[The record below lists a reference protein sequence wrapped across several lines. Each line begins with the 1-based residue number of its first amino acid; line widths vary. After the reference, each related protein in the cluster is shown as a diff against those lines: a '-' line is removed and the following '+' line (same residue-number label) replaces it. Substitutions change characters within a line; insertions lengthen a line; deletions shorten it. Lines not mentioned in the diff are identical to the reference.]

1 MKFKNLAKS
10 VLGAALGLTLA
21 FGVATPALAAT
32 INVTDAAEGES
43 YSAYKLF
50 DVTTSNTAGGATTY
64 AYSIAADSDLITV
77 LEGAGLTFTYSADGS
92 VAFVASGLTSQE
104 DAKALAAY
112 LDDHV
117 AELGSAVETIKA
129 DASGTVTF
137 DELDAG
143 YYFVDTTLGSLC
155 ILDTTTDTV
164 DIAEKNEVPVVEKE
178 VKAEGSEGEASD
190 ENTVSIGDVLDYT
203 ITITAQP
210 GAEGYVLHD
219 ELSDGLT
226 LDADSI
232 QVSGGNVQEDDYD
245 IVTTGLEDDDCDF
258 EIVFTKEYLDSIT
271 EPTAITV
278 TYKATVNENAVIG
291 WGSNTNKAI
300 LDYGDNSHTTS
311 TETKTYVYDFDI
323 TKVDENSNALSGA
336 EFSLYESEEGGD
348 AIALVDEG
356 NGVYRVATADD
367 VDTTTTIAVN
377 GEGKATVKG
386 LEGKSFWLEETK
398 APAGYNKLADR
409 VEVVFNNE
417 DGDFATADFANA
429 NVVNKAGSELPSTGG
444 MGTTALYV
452 VGGALVAATGITLV
466 VRRRMNNEA

>member
-1 MKFKNLAKS
+1 MTFKNLAKS

-50 DVTTSNTAGGATTY
+50 DVTTSTTAGGAATY
-64 AYSIAADSDLITV
+64 AYSTAADSELIDV
-77 LEGAGLTFTYSADGS
+77 LEGAGLTFTYSADGT
-92 VAFVASGLTSQE
+92 VAYVATGLATE
-104 DAKALAAY
+104 DDAKALAAY

-117 AELGSAVETIKA
+117 AELGNAVETIVA
-129 DASGTVTF
+129 DESGTVTF
-137 DELDAG
+137 DQLDAG

-155 ILDTTTDTV
+155 ILDTTTDTAN
-164 DIAEKNEVPVVEKE
+164 IAEKNEEPEVGKE
-178 VKAEGSEGEASD
+178 VKAEDSKGDASE
-190 ENTVSIGDVLDYT
+190 ENTVSVGDVLDYT

-226 LDADSI
+226 LNAGSI
-232 QVSGGNVQEDDYD
+232 QVSGGNIQTDDYT
-245 IVTTGLEDDDCDF
+245 IVTTGIEDDACDF
-258 EIVFTKEYLDSIT
+258 EIVFTKDYLDSIT
-271 EPTAITV
+271 EETTITV

-291 WGSNTNKAI
+291 WDSNTNKAI
-300 LDYGDNSHTTS
+300 LDYGDNSHTTP
-311 TETKTYVYDFDI
+311 TVTKTYVYDFDI
-323 TKVDENSNALSGA
+323 TKVDENGNALPGA
-336 EFSLYESEEGGD
+336 EFSLYESAEGGD
-348 AIALVDEG
+348 AIKLVDLG
-356 NGVYRVATADD
+356 NGSYRVATADD
-367 VDTTTTIAVN
+367 EITTTTIAVN
-377 GEGKATVKG
+377 EQGKATVSG

-398 APAGYNKLADR
+398 APAGYNKLSER
-409 VEVVFNNE
+409 YEVKFNNE
-417 DGDFATADFANA
+417 DGDFATADFANPE
-429 NVVNKAGSELPSTGG
+429 VENKAGSELPSTGG

>member
-50 DVTTSNTAGGATTY
+50 DVTTSTTAGGATTY
-64 AYSIAADSDLITV
+64 AYSIAADSELIDV
-77 LEGAGLTFTYSADGS
+77 LVDAGLTFTYSADGT
-92 VAFVASGLTSQE
+92 VAYVATGLATE
-104 DAKALAAY
+104 DDAKALAAY

-129 DASGTVTF
+129 DASGAVTF

-210 GAEGYVLHD
+210 GAESYVLHD

-226 LDADSI
+226 LSADSI
-232 QVSGGNVQEDDYD
+232 VVDGLTAGEDYTL
-245 IVTTGLEDDDCDF
+245 TTGPEDGCAFDIAFSKD
-258 EIVFTKEYLDSIT
+258 YLDAIT

-291 WGSNTNKAI
+291 WDSNTNKAI
-300 LDYGDNSHTTS
+300 LDYGDNGHTTP
-311 TETKTYVYDFDI
+311 TVTKTYVYDFDI
-323 TKVDENSNALSGA
+323 TKVDENGNALSGA
-336 EFSLYESEEGGD
+336 EFSLYEFEEGGD

-367 VDTTTTIAVN
+367 EGTTTAIAVN
-377 GEGKATVKG
+377 EEGKATVKG

-429 NVVNKAGSELPSTGG
+429 RVENKAGSELPSTGG
-444 MGTTALYV
+444 MGTTALYI